1 MKVLVLNF
9 MARAIRCQCFASHK
23 LHGRGGARK
32 RRKSKHADR
41 LEQENAEVC
50 LRLVNECHMNKR
62 SPVAEFRANKINVG
76 NNVGVGVT
84 HHHGSGRHANCNP
97 GPQYHSA
104 SHHGNLS
111 EYMTTSLIDANTTST
126 SNADVRRL
134 TVMEEIL
141 KYLKIM
147 VAKRDEDDQENE
159 IINEWQQVAMVMDRF
174 LFWTFLMCTVVATLI
189 MMVIIPVVRS
199 YTAMEQGPGI

>member
-9 MARAIRCQCFASHK
+9 MARMLRCQCC
-23 LHGRGGARK
+23 GPPQQQTRK
-32 RRKSKHADR
+32 KRKKSKQAQR
-41 LEQENAEVC
+41 LSQENAEVC

-62 SPVAEFRANKINVG
+62 SPVAEFRANKINIG
-76 NNVGVGVT
+76 NNT
-84 HHHGSGRHANCNP
+84 AHNGRHGNCNP
-97 GPQYHSA
+97 GHEYIS
-104 SHHGNLS
+104 HGNDCGL
-111 EYMTTSLIDANTTST
+111 EYSTTSLIEA
-126 SNADVRRL
+126 SNPDIRRL

-147 VAKRDEDDQENE
+147 VAKRDEDDQEAE

-174 LFWTFLMCTVVATLI
+174 LFWSFLGCTVVATVI

-199 YTAMEQGPGI
+199 YTAMEQGEGI